1 MVTNLAYFF
10 ETAKKLR
17 GGKWVWVK
25 DGNGEQRGNVL
36 LGGTILNPKKGF
48 DHLYAAQLV
57 QYTPAEGVLI
67 FRSFGVKEA
76 AAADATQVVLNGDG
90 YSDAP
95 EVGMLL
101 MVAPDALVKDEVLP
115 VYAFTSADP
124 TDTTDIWAT
133 GKAAVL
139 SSGSGETKVK
149 VVENSVAGWTDKI
162 FIIKTDNPDAETFYT
177 LYKADGTTEVGVK
190 VKVGA
195 QDGYALVGVPY
206 EGQSAKVTAVAYDKA
221 NEKFTVTLDNA
232 LGIIAAGTILVE
244 AAGDE
249 ASASATVLV
258 PNPNTFIEADRDVR
272 PTEGYGI
279 TGEANISISTVYN
292 KQAWIARM
300 QPLPDY
306 VLAKNKSLID
316 GIFWI

>member
-36 LGGTILNPKKGF
+36 LGGTVKNPKKGS

-57 QYTPAEGVLI
+57 QYTPQNGCLI
-67 FRSFGVKEA
+67 FRSFKVQA
-76 AAADATQVVLNGDG
+76 NADNNATTIYLEGDG

-95 EVGMLL
+95 EVGMYL
-101 MVAPDALVKDEVLP
+101 MIAPSIGAGKISVASNSEL
-115 VYAFTSADP
+115 
-124 TDTTDIWAT
+124 
-133 GKAAVL
+133 
-139 SSGSGETKVK
+139 
-149 VVENSVAGWTDKI
+149 SVAGDKVDLAGATFAVTTDSVK
-162 FIIKTDNPDAETFYT
+162 D
-177 LYKADGTTEVGVK
+177 YKGTYVK
-190 VKVGA
+190 VT
-195 QDGYALVGVPY
+195 GV
-206 EGQSAKVTAVAYDKA
+206 TYDEA
-221 NEKFTVTLDNA
+221 NKKFTVTLDKA
-232 LGIIAAGTILVE
+232 LGTAITTSTILVE
-244 AAGDE
+244 ADAAADAALAG
-249 ASASATVLV
+249 SATGKCGVLV